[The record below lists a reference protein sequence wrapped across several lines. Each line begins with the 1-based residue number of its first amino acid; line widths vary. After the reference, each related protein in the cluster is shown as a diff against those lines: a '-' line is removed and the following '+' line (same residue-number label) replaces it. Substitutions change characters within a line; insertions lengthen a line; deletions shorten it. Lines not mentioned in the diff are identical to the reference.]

1 MSRIIIISE
10 VFYPDNCTTAHIL
23 TKIASRL
30 AYDQHSVIVISGPQG
45 YDNSQLS
52 SDKSPEGV
60 DIMRLRTRNSNKN
73 NIFARAVKF
82 ITLSLS
88 LTNRLRQVYKR
99 GDSVFIVTNPA
110 PLMLLVA
117 AYKRVKHFPLT
128 ILVHDV
134 FPENTIPAG
143 LFTSPRNPLYKILR
157 SVFNRAYSRADRL
170 IVLGRDMK
178 KVMESKLCGRA
189 KRPEILQIENWADKP
204 VENAGYELSGNIKI
218 LYAGNIGRVQGLN
231 EFIDKFNRVAN
242 PEIEFSLRG
251 TGAML
256 SDIRRLYPDINY
268 GGPFN
273 KENQFEVLSNCDI
286 ALVTLAKGMYGLGV
300 PSKTYNILAAGKPI
314 LFIGDPDSEIA
325 LLVREHRIGWVF
337 ASDDCDGIIKF
348 LTNLRVDMR
357 NDIAAMGR
365 VARRLAESSY
375 SEETILNK
383 FANLY

>member
-1 MSRIIIISE
+1 M
-10 VFYPDNCTTAHIL
+10 
-23 TKIASRL
+23 
-30 AYDQHSVIVISGPQG
+30 
-45 YDNSQLS
+45 
-52 SDKSPEGV
+52 
-60 DIMRLRTRNSNKN
+60 
-73 NIFARAVKF
+73 
-82 ITLSLS
+82 
-88 LTNRLRQVYKR
+88 
-99 GDSVFIVTNPA
+99 
-110 PLMLLVA
+110 
-117 AYKRVKHFPLT
+117 
-128 ILVHDV
+128 
-134 FPENTIPAG
+134 
-143 LFTSPRNPLYKILR
+143 
-157 SVFNRAYSRADRL
+157 
-170 IVLGRDMK
+170 
-178 KVMESKLCGRA
+178 
-189 KRPEILQIENWADKP
+189 
-204 VENAGYELSGNIKI
+204 
-218 LYAGNIGRVQGLN
+218 QGLN

-365 VARRLAESSY
+365 VARKLAESSY

>member
-52 SDKSPEGV
+52 SEKSPEGV

-143 LFTSPRNPLYKILR
+143 LFKSPRNPLYKILR

-178 KVMESKLCGRA
+178 DVLESKLKDRVF
-189 KRPEILQIENWADKP
+189 RPEILQIENWADKP

-218 LYAGNIGRVQGLN
+218 LYAGNVGRVQGLN

-348 LTNLRVDMR
+348 LTNLSVDMR